1 MDIYSHIVNKWAKE
15 HIGKTV
21 NETKL
26 LMNDKLPKFELHV
39 IQITD
44 DDPQM
49 DIAYRDLKRF
59 NTEPVY
65 TPYLYYPQKFF
76 GPPMENCMQVIEYKG
91 MVVDTKIY

>member
-21 NETKL
+21 DETKV

-39 IQITD
+39 IKIID

-49 DIAYRDLKRF
+49 DIALNDLIRF
-59 NTEPVY
+59 KTDPIY
-65 TPYLYYPQKFF
+65 TPYMYYPQKFF
-76 GPPMENCMQVIEYKG
+76 NPPMENYMQVIEYKN
-91 MVVDTKIY
+91 VIVDAKIY